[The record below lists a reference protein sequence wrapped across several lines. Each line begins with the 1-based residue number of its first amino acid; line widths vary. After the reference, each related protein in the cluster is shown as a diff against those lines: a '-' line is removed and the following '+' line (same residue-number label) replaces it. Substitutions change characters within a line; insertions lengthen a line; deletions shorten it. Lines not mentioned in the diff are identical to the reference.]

1 MQVET
6 ELVDLVGRLFWVDL
20 GFLSPTT
27 SLLLEAV
34 VTLRLGPS
42 WNRLLRLSSTAP
54 RRRPAQNG
62 QQVRSR
68 AAQEKECHRSRRRC
82 RRPRRYPT
90 GRAAK
95 KDARTSPTVVA
106 RQELSKMERGVL
118 YHTILYYTILYCT
131 PDFTRLV
138 YVPRNS
144 TLGPYSLPALV
155 KPKVHLFHV
164 FRPLYYSHKGPCSLP

>member
-1 MQVET
+1 MIFAAYILFESWLMVQSPGSSEHFA
-6 ELVDLVGRLFWVDL
+6 DRDRLI
-20 GFLSPTT
+20 
-27 SLLLEAV
+27 
-34 VTLRLGPS
+34 
-42 WNRLLRLSSTAP
+42 
-54 RRRPAQNG
+54 
-62 QQVRSR
+62 
-68 AAQEKECHRSRRRC
+68 
-82 RRPRRYPT
+82 
-90 GRAAK
+90 
-95 KDARTSPTVVA
+95 
-106 RQELSKMERGVL
+106 VL

>member
-1 MQVET
+1 MET

-118 YHTILYYTILYCT
+118 YHTILYHAMLHNTIQYYTYTILCSHILSYARSLSYTDTILCE
-131 PDFTRLV
+131 LSLAIS
-138 YVPRNS
+138 YENIAKS
-144 TLGPYSLPALV
+144 TLL
-155 KPKVHLFHV
+155 
-164 FRPLYYSHKGPCSLP
+164 